1 MSEAQEG
8 TLFKAEY
15 ERELEAWLRRRYG
28 RLLGVAIGWYVLMLL
43 ISVAGIL
50 LLRALP
56 TDTVDSKLTPEQAA
70 QIAETRPVLAISILT
85 TILILAVT
93 ARAFLVV
100 RGRLE
105 TREQMLRAASW
116 YIVQVGLLAFVSEF
130 ALGYMRQEWSG
141 SGLSQLFF
149 LHFAACLFLPWTPRE
164 SLRPMYPLISM
175 FVLLLLVFLLANRI
189 GVGELVAY
197 LAAVPFVL
205 VPGLL
210 ISWWRLSR
218 RRRAFDREM
227 VAKGFFSMRR
237 ELSQARA
244 VQLALFPRPIRS
256 PNLEFDFSYIPANEV
271 GGDFIHASVDAKGR
285 LDVVLLDVTGHGLA
299 SALTVS
305 RLSGEIERLL
315 AEDPDIEPGH
325 VLRMLNRYVN
335 LTLSRHGVYATA
347 LCIQVDPATGGVVY
361 ANAGHPP
368 AFVRRASGAV
378 ERMDST
384 TWLLGAAPDSMFESE
399 QVEFA
404 LGPRDTL
411 VLVTDGAHE
420 AHDRKGQQFGLERL
434 TEALARTPEPDRWCQ
449 HVTSMVEQWRR
460 GVGDDDLLVA
470 SIRTPLAAPAPPK
483 VRPRGVDIDL
493 DTSMGMG
500 MSPYPTT
507 AMGTMNGAAS
517 AASSAPA
524 APPAGAPAAS
534 APGAAPESALAPTA
548 NPARAPS
555 EAPSVGQATRAPAS
569 GADA

>member
-1 MSEAQEG
+1 MNEPQEG

-15 ERELEAWLRRRYG
+15 ERELETWLRRRYG
-28 RLLGVAIGWYVLMLL
+28 RLLGVAIAWYVLMLL
-43 ISVAGIL
+43 ISTAGIL

-56 TDTVDSKLTPEQAA
+56 PESADSKLAPEQAA
-70 QIAETRPVLAISILT
+70 QLVEARPVLAISILT

-105 TREQMLRAASW
+105 TREQLLRAASW
-116 YIVQVGLLAFVSEF
+116 FIVQVGLLAFVSEF

-149 LHFAACLFLPWTPRE
+149 LHFASCLFLPWTPRE

-189 GVGELVAY
+189 GIGELVAY
-197 LAAVPFVL
+197 LVAIPFVL
-205 VPGLL
+205 VPGAL
-210 ISWWRLSR
+210 IAWWRLNR
-218 RRRAFDREM
+218 RQRAFNREM

-244 VQLALFPRPIRS
+244 VQLALFPKAIHA
-256 PNLEFDFSYIPANEV
+256 PNLDFDFSYVPANEV

-347 LCIQVDPATGGVVY
+347 LCIQVDPATGHVVY

-368 AFVRRASGAV
+368 AFVRRATGAV
-378 ERMDST
+378 ERFDST
-384 TWLLGAAPDSMFESE
+384 TWLLGAAPDNMFESE
-399 QVEFA
+399 QMEFV

-411 VLVTDGAHE
+411 VVVTDGAHE

-434 TEALARTPEPDRWCQ
+434 TEAMARTPEPDRWCQ
-449 HVTSMVEQWRR
+449 HVAGAVEQWRR

-493 DTSMGMG
+493 DTAMGMG
-500 MSPYPTT
+500 MSPYPSAPAGPST
-507 AMGTMNGAAS
+507 AVHASATGSGGSISNGTNPAS
-517 AASSAPA
+517 AA
-524 APPAGAPAAS
+524 G
-534 APGAAPESALAPTA
+534 ESLHVAQPLRT
-548 NPARAPS
+548 
-555 EAPSVGQATRAPAS
+555 PAS
-569 GADA
+569 SQGA